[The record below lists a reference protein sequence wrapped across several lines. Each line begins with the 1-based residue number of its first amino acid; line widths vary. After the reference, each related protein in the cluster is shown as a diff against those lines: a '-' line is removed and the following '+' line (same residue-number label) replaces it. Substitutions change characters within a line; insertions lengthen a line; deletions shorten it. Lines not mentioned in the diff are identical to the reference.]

1 MKKYYTNEECK
12 QAKNVSLFDYICDQ
26 KMNEHSLRYKELRR
40 CDNHSV
46 TICRKGNFYHD
57 FATGEGGDNIKYL
70 QEFYGMTFQE
80 AVGELLDFAG
90 IRGIE
95 VITTYQS
102 REEADEEEE
111 VEKEVIIPE
120 RLNNKFSI
128 LYGYLNKARKIDIDV
143 INDVVKEG
151 LLYQSK
157 NFNNMIFINK
167 PQNYLEIKGTNLNK
181 NFKRTQKTRKTNYWW
196 MGPMKG
202 LKKTVYIC
210 ESALDA
216 LSLYNLHKRMGIVSG
231 KVYCSIGGVA
241 NHGAIK
247 RICRE
252 FEKCEIVMAV
262 DTDKAGDI
270 VCKKFSHLRRIK
282 PVYKDW
288 NEDLQKG
295 VQTAEE

>member
-1 MKKYYTNEECK
+1 MKKYYTNEECQ
-12 QAKNVSLFDYICDQ
+12 QAKSVSLFDYLCDQ
-26 KMNEHSLRYKELRR
+26 KMNDHSLKYKELRR

-70 QEFYGMTFQE
+70 QKFYGMTFQE

-90 IRGIE
+90 IRGAE

-102 REEADEEEE
+102 DKDEEEDEE
-111 VEKEVIIPE
+111 VENEVIIPE

-143 INDVVKEG
+143 INDAVKAG
-151 LLYQSK
+151 LLYQGK
-157 NFNNMIFINK
+157 KFNNMIFISRTK
-167 PQNYLEIKGTNLNK
+167 EYAEIKETNPQ
-181 NFKRTQKTRKTNYWW
+181 FKYRNAQKRFRSYYWW
-196 MGPMKG
+196 MGPIKG

-231 KVYCSIGGVA
+231 KVYCSIGGVT

-270 VCKKFSHLRRIK
+270 VCQKFSNLRRIK

-288 NEDLQKG
+288 NEDLQKN